1 MIYSTYRTAFSRKNA
16 SWSAGA
22 ARATQRRGH
31 LAKKRRAPRVSVVI
45 TTFNRC
51 ALLCVAID
59 SVLAQDFPADEREI
73 IVVDDGSTDDT
84 RRTVEQRYGGKVRY
98 IYKENAGI
106 NAACMTGFDAAT
118 ADIVAQ
124 LDSDDYW
131 YPSKLSICVPLF
143 ERSPDV
149 VAVIH
154 DLDRYKPDSLAA
166 SGTSWQHLNVLLSE
180 TPCDGLLSYLDGHPI
195 PATTSGSLWRLSALK
210 HILPFPP
217 GLWGFNDAYCIRNI
231 VFYGS
236 ICAVKKSLG
245 AYLVHTTNDSTG
257 GTMHPDKPWLERHI
271 RESRIMSD
279 EFNRRCALFG
289 RTPSK
294 RRILIQKL
302 ALLDSCVK
310 LRLVDSGKWPVVKWI
325 IENELGI
332 PALAQIQGIFNVTL
346 PSRLAI
352 FIKNKVIGRFVSLD

>member
-1 MIYSTYRTAFSRKNA
+1 MIDSTV
-16 SWSAGA
+16 
-22 ARATQRRGH
+22 
-31 LAKKRRAPRVSVVI
+31 PRVSVVI

-59 SVLAQDFPADEREI
+59 SVLAQDFPAGQREI

-84 RRTVEQRYGGKVRY
+84 RRTVEQRYGDKVRY
-98 IYKENAGI
+98 IYKENGGI
-106 NAACMTGFDAAT
+106 NSACTAGFEAASG
-118 ADIVAQ
+118 DIVAQ

-131 YPSKLSICVPLF
+131 YPSKLSTCVPLF
-143 ERSPDV
+143 EQSPDV

-154 DLDRYKPDSLAA
+154 DLDIYKPDSSAV

-180 TPCDGLLSYLDGHPI
+180 SPCDALTSYLDGYPI
-195 PATTSGSLWRLSALK
+195 PATTSGSLWRRSALQN
-210 HILPFPP
+210 ILPFPA
-217 GLWGFNDAYCIRNI
+217 GLWGFNDAYCVRNI
-231 VFYGS
+231 VFYGR
-236 ICAVKKSLG
+236 ICAIKKSLG
-245 AYLVHTTNDSTG
+245 GYLVHTSNDYAG
-257 GTMHPDKPWLERHI
+257 GNMRADKTRLERSI
-271 RESRIMSD
+271 RESRIMSE

-289 RTPSK
+289 RAPSK

-310 LRLVDSGKWPVVKWI
+310 LRLLDSGKWPVVKWI

-332 PALAQIQGIFNVTL
+332 PALAQIQSIFNVTL
-346 PSRLAI
+346 PSRLAV